1 MPSPPAA
8 RLLAWYDA
16 HRRDLP
22 WRRDRD
28 PYRVWVSEIMLQ
40 QTRVETVLPYYAR
53 FLERFPD
60 VRALAAAPLDDLL
73 ARWSGLGYYRRAR
86 RMHAA
91 ARQVVDEHGGRFP
104 ESAGELRG
112 LPGIGAY
119 TAAAVA
125 SICFGAA
132 EPVMDGNVERLA
144 ARLLAEPGD
153 PKARGPRARLVA
165 AAAALLDPARPGD
178 GNQALMEL
186 GATVCTPRSPRCQRC
201 PLREPGRGPGLAG
214 EPRYEGCRALA
225 AGDPEA
231 YPPPRRR
238 RPTERQRRLLALVER
253 EGRLLLFRRSEDS
266 GLMPGLWELPWVE
279 LGTGEGGEGEPPA
292 PPAALARRYGGRW
305 KVGRR
310 LAGLAHGITYHAIEI
325 DLHRAEVA
333 GTGALTDSPLEAG
346 WFTRD
351 QLRSLP
357 LSSLVT
363 KALARAEG

>member
-1 MPSPPAA
+1 MPASPAA

-40 QTRVETVLPYYAR
+40 QTRVETVLPYYQR

-60 VRALAAAPLDDLL
+60 VRTLAAAPLDDLL

-86 RMHAA
+86 QMHAA
-91 ARQVVDEHGGRFP
+91 ARQVVEEHEGRFP
-104 ESAGELRG
+104 ESVDDLRG

-153 PKARGPRARLVA
+153 PKTRAPRTRLLA

-186 GATVCTPRSPRCQRC
+186 GATVCTPRSPRCLLC

-214 EPRYEGCRALA
+214 EPRYAGCRAFA

-231 YPPPRRR
+231 HPPPRRR

-266 GLMPGLWELPWVE
+266 GLMPGLWELPWAE
-279 LGTGEGGEGEPPA
+279 LSAEGGGEEGAPA
-292 PPAALARRYGGRW
+292 AAALARRYGGRW
-305 KVGRR
+305 NIGPR
-310 LAGLAHGITYHAIEI
+310 LGGLAHGITYRAIEV

-346 WFTRD
+346 WFRRD
-351 QLRSLP
+351 QLPSLP

-363 KALARAEG
+363 KALATAAE